1 LPAFSIAVNQV
12 SNGAAT
18 LSWTPPTQNTDGS
31 SLTNLT
37 GYRILYGLSATAL
50 TQTIQIANPGMTTH
64 MIENLSPGTYYFAV
78 RAYTSNGGESDN
90 SNVVS
95 NVVQ

>member
-1 LPAFSIAVNQV
+1 
-12 SNGAAT
+12 
-18 LSWTPPTQNTDGS
+18 
-31 SLTNLT
+31 
-37 GYRILYGLSATAL
+37 
-50 TQTIQIANPGMTTH
+50 